1 MNISLKFYKL
11 SLALLMSLFF
21 LSCDVDD
28 NNESYPLP
36 LSTIAEF
43 AANNIDLSNLAAA
56 LNAADGN
63 LLSLLNGGDYTLLAP
78 NNFAFEIFLGKNG
91 FTSIDEVPK
100 DILKN
105 ILLNHVI
112 SGTVKSSDLTAAVSG
127 YTSTNATNTDGNFL
141 SMYFSTNN
149 GVVFNGVSTVLN
161 PDIAASNGI
170 MHVVDALIELP
181 TVVTFATTN
190 PGFEILVA
198 ALTRDDLSEDFVSIL
213 STTTTEPAPFT
224 VFAPTNEAFSS
235 LFSELGVESLND
247 IDTATLESTLGTH
260 VVAEANVRSDDLF
273 NGMLITTI
281 GDDLTISAGT
291 GPQLVDLNSR
301 TANIIAADIQAYNGV
316 IHVIDNVML
325 PKL

>member
-1 MNISLKFYKL
+1 MNISLKLYKL
-11 SLALLMSLFF
+11 SLVLLMSFSF
-21 LSCDVDD
+21 LSCDDD
-28 NNESYPLP
+28 DNESYSPPP
-36 LSTIAEF
+36 LSTITEF
-43 AANNIDLSNLAAA
+43 AASNSDLSNLAAA
-56 LNAADGN
+56 LSAADGN
-63 LLSLLNGGDYTLLAP
+63 LLSLLNGGNYTVLAP
-78 NNFAFEIFLGKNG
+78 NNWAFEVWLGNNG
-91 FTSIDEVPK
+91 YTSIDEVPT

-105 ILLNHVI
+105 VLLNHVI
-112 SGTVKSSDLTAAVSG
+112 SGTVRSSDLAATGSG
-127 YTSTNATNTDGNFL
+127 YTSTNATNTDGDFL

-149 GVVFNGVSTVLN
+149 GVVFNGVTTVLN
-161 PDIAASNGI
+161 PDIAASNGVV
-170 MHVVDALIELP
+170 HVVDLLIELP

-190 PGFEILVA
+190 PGFETLVT

-213 STTTTEPAPFT
+213 STTTEPAPFT

-260 VVAEANVRSDDLF
+260 VVAEANVRSEDLF

-325 PKL
+325 PQL

>member
-1 MNISLKFYKL
+1 MNISLKLYKL
-11 SLALLMSLFF
+11 SLVLFMSFSF
-21 LSCDVDD
+21 ISCDVDD
-28 NNESYPLP
+28 NESYSPPP
-36 LSTIAEF
+36 LSTITEF
-43 AANNIDLSNLAAA
+43 AASNSDLSNLAAA
-56 LNAADGN
+56 LSAADGN
-63 LLSLLNGGDYTLLAP
+63 LLSLLNGGNYTVLAP
-78 NNFAFEIFLGKNG
+78 NNWAFEVWLGNNG
-91 FTSIDEVPK
+91 YTSIDEVPT

-105 ILLNHVI
+105 VLLNHVI
-112 SGTVKSSDLTAAVSG
+112 SGTVRSSDLAATGSG
-127 YTSTNATNTDGNFL
+127 YTSTNATNTDGDFL

-149 GVVFNGVSTVLN
+149 GVVFNGVTTVLN
-161 PDIAASNGI
+161 PDIAASNGVV
-170 MHVVDALIELP
+170 HVVDLLIELP

-190 PGFEILVA
+190 PGFETLVT

-213 STTTTEPAPFT
+213 STTTEPAPFT

-260 VVAEANVRSDDLF
+260 VVAEANVRSEDLF

-325 PKL
+325 PQL

>member
-1 MNISLKFYKL
+1 M
-11 SLALLMSLFF
+11 
-21 LSCDVDD
+21 SCDVDD
-28 NNESYPLP
+28 NNKSYPVP
-36 LSTIAEF
+36 LSTITEF

-78 NNFAFEIFLGKNG
+78 NNFAFEIFLAKNG

-100 DILKN
+100 DILEN

-112 SGTVKSSDLTAAVSG
+112 SGAVRSSDLAVAVSG
-127 YTSTNATNTDGNFL
+127 YTSTNATNTDGDFL

-161 PDIAASNGI
+161 PDIAASNGVV
-170 MHVVDALIELP
+170 HVVDTLIELP

-190 PGFEILVA
+190 PGFETLVT
-198 ALTRDDLSEDFVSIL
+198 ALTRDDLSEDLVSIL
-213 STTTTEPAPFT
+213 STTIEPAPFT

-235 LFSELGVESLND
+235 LFSELSIDSLND

-260 VVAEANVRSDDLF
+260 VVAEANVRFEDLSD
-273 NGMLITTI
+273 GMLITTI
-281 GDDLTISAGT
+281 GDDLTISVGT
-291 GPQLVDLNSR
+291 GPLLVDLNGR
-301 TANIIAADIQAYNGV
+301 TANIIAVDIQAYNGV

>member
-21 LSCDVDD
+21 MSCDVDD

-91 FTSIDEVPK
+91 FNSIDEVPK

-112 SGTVKSSDLTAAVSG
+112 SGTVKSSDLAAAVSG

-161 PDIAASNGI
+161 PDIAASNGV

-181 TVVTFATTN
+181 TVVTFATAN
-190 PGFEILVA
+190 PGFETLVA

-213 STTTTEPAPFT
+213 STTIEPAPFT

-235 LFSELGVESLND
+235 LFSELSIDSLND

-260 VVAEANVRSDDLF
+260 VVAEANVRFEDLSD
-273 NGMLITTI
+273 GMLITTI
-281 GDDLTISAGT
+281 GDDLTISVGT
-291 GPQLVDLNSR
+291 GPLLVDLNGR
-301 TANIIAADIQAYNGV
+301 TANIIAVDIQAYNGV

>member
-1 MNISLKFYKL
+1 
-11 SLALLMSLFF
+11 
-21 LSCDVDD
+21 
-28 NNESYPLP
+28 
-36 LSTIAEF
+36 
-43 AANNIDLSNLAAA
+43 
-56 LNAADGN
+56 
-63 LLSLLNGGDYTLLAP
+63 
-78 NNFAFEIFLGKNG
+78 
-91 FTSIDEVPK
+91 
-100 DILKN
+100 
-105 ILLNHVI
+105 
-112 SGTVKSSDLTAAVSG
+112 
-127 YTSTNATNTDGNFL
+127 
-141 SMYFSTNN
+141 MYFSTNN

-161 PDIAASNGI
+161 PDIAASNGV

-181 TVVTFATTN
+181 TVVTFATAN
-190 PGFEILVA
+190 PGFETLVA

-213 STTTTEPAPFT
+213 STTIEPAPFT

-260 VVAEANVRSDDLF
+260 VVAKANVRSEDLF

-281 GDDLTISAGT
+281 GDDLTISVGT

>member
-11 SLALLMSLFF
+11 SLLMSLFF

-43 AANNIDLSNLAAA
+43 AANNIDLSNLTAA
-56 LNAADGN
+56 LSAADGN
-63 LLSLLNGGDYTLLAP
+63 LLSLLNSGNYTVLAP

-91 FTSIDEVPK
+91 FTSIDEVPT
-100 DILKN
+100 DILRK

-112 SGTVKSSDLTAAVSG
+112 SGTVKSSDLAAAVSG

-161 PDIAASNGI
+161 PDIAASNGV

-181 TVVTFATTN
+181 TVVTFATAN
-190 PGFEILVA
+190 PGFETLVA

-213 STTTTEPAPFT
+213 SITTEPAPFT

-260 VVAEANVRSDDLF
+260 VVAEANVRFEDLSD
-273 NGMLITTI
+273 GMLITTI
-281 GDDLTISAGT
+281 GDDLTISVGT
-291 GPQLVDLNSR
+291 GPLLVDLNGR
-301 TANIIAADIQAYNGV
+301 TANIIAVDIQAYNGV

>member
-28 NNESYPLP
+28 NNESYPSAQ
-36 LSTIAEF
+36 STIAEF
-43 AANNIDLSNLAAA
+43 AANNSDLSNLTAA
-56 LNAADGN
+56 LNAAEGN

-91 FTSIDEVPK
+91 FTSIDEVPT
-100 DILKN
+100 DILRK

-112 SGTVKSSDLTAAVSG
+112 SGTVKSSDLAAAVSG

-161 PDIAASNGI
+161 PDIAASNGVV
-170 MHVVDALIELP
+170 HVVDLLIELP

-190 PGFEILVA
+190 PGFETLVS

-213 STTTTEPAPFT
+213 STTTEPAPFT

-235 LFSELGVESLND
+235 LFSELSIDSLND

-260 VVAEANVRSDDLF
+260 VVAEANVRFEDLSD
-273 NGMLITTI
+273 GMIITTI
-281 GDDLTISAGT
+281 GDDLTISVGT
-291 GPQLVDLNSR
+291 GPLLVDLNGR
-301 TANIIAADIQAYNGV
+301 TANIIAVDIQAYNGV

-325 PKL
+325 PQL

>member
-11 SLALLMSLFF
+11 SLLMSLFF

-28 NNESYPLP
+28 NNESYPSAQ
-36 LSTIAEF
+36 STIAEF
-43 AANNIDLSNLAAA
+43 AANNSDLSNLTAA
-56 LNAADGN
+56 LNAAEGN

-91 FTSIDEVPK
+91 FTSIDEVPT
-100 DILKN
+100 DILRK

-161 PDIAASNGI
+161 PDIAASNGV

-213 STTTTEPAPFT
+213 STTIEPAPFT

-260 VVAEANVRSDDLF
+260 VVAEANVRSEDLF

-281 GDDLTISAGT
+281 GDDLTISVGT